1 MTLEAQH
8 VDADKTIAIMK
19 IARDKKIKLV
29 VAIIITTI
37 VPIQQMH

>member
-8 VDADKTIAIMK
+8 VDDDKTIAIMK
-19 IARDKKIKLV
+19 IAMDKNKSLV
-29 VAIIITTI
+29 MVVIIATI